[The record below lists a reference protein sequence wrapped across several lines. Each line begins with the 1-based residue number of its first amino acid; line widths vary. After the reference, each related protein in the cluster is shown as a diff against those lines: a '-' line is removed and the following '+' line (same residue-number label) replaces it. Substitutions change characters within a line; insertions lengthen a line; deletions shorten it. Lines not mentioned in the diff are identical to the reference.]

1 MNPPPPIYW
10 YWAMHLVISCGSN
23 SYPSYVVNLL
33 YIWPLESFICKC
45 VVQLLV
51 SSLIKCLLFYF
62 LSLLI
67 KKTHL
72 RCFITSCLM
81 ASMKLE
87 IFVFSHTLNCLLSY
101 CPNKMTVLFTTV
113 CVYHFAPALARWK
126 LILCSL
132 MSHWKKWRDRAPV
145 RQKQTP
151 IFTLR

>member
-1 MNPPPPIYW
+1 MNPPQYIDIEPCIWLYPVDLIAIPPMWWTCCIFD
-10 YWAMHLVISCGSN
+10 L
-23 SYPSYVVNLL
+23 
-33 YIWPLESFICKC
+33 
-45 VVQLLV
+45 
-51 SSLIKCLLFYF
+51 
-62 LSLLI
+62 LSLLSANVLFSSWCPLWSNACYSI
-67 KKTHL
+67 FFPVNKKTHL

-81 ASMKLE
+81 ASVKLE